1 MNAVPFL
8 INSVYG
14 GLGECHGLLKQE
26 GKFLI
31 LEFQIQDS
39 VVNVLKS
46 GVKCVEIP
54 LADVARILLRRR
66 WFGLSN
72 SLEVQLSRLDL
83 VEQVP
88 SMKQGL
94 LTLSIRRRDVPL
106 AKTLIEGVEQVT
118 IPGK

>member
-1 MNAVPFL
+1 MNAVPFQ

-39 VVNVLKS
+39 VVNVIKS
-46 GVKCVEIP
+46 SVKCVEIP

-83 VEQVP
+83 VEHVP
-88 SMKQGL
+88 AMKQGL
-94 LTLSIRRRDVPL
+94 LTLAIRRRDVPL
-106 AKTLIEGVEQVT
+106 AQTLIEGVEQVT
-118 IPGK
+118 APGK